1 MSSPPPGP
9 LLLALHSSSDTLGV
23 AVQALA
29 PETESPVLAAF
40 PLGRGLSNQLLAC
53 IETVLPAPEWPR
65 LARLAV
71 ATGPGGFTGTRL
83 TIVMARTLAQ
93 QLELPLDGIS
103 SFRLIARRRHRQG
116 EAPAMGPFWLVQDL
130 PRHGQVAGL
139 YAADPE
145 ALGGIA
151 EVLPPRLYRQNR
163 DLEAASER
171 AGAVSA
177 QRCMAVPELPQDA
190 AELLAF
196 GQDAARRRLSAP
208 WAPVLPIYPTS
219 PVGME
224 V

>member
-23 AVQALA
+23 AVQTLT
-29 PETESPVLAAF
+29 PETAPPVLAAF

-83 TIVMARTLAQ
+83 TIVVARTLAQ
-93 QLELPLDGIS
+93 QLGLPLDGIS

-163 DLEAASER
+163 DLDAASER
-171 AGAVSA
+171 AGAVAA

>member
-23 AVQALA
+23 ALQSLA
-29 PETESPVLAAF
+29 PAPESPLLAAF
-40 PLGRGLSNQLLAC
+40 PLGRGLSNQLLSC
-53 IETVLPAPEWPR
+53 IETVLPAAAWTR

-83 TIVMARTLAQ
+83 TIVVARTLAQ
-93 QLELPLDGIS
+93 QLALPLDGIS
-103 SFRLIARRRHRQG
+103 SFRLMARRLHRRG
-116 EAPAMGPFWLVQDL
+116 EAPASGPFWLVQDL

-151 EVLPPRLYRQNR
+151 ETLSPCLYRQGP
-163 DLEAASER
+163 DLEAAALQADAAAAPR
-171 AGAVSA
+171 LPAG
-177 QRCMAVPELPQDA
+177 PELPQDA

-196 GQDAARRRLSAP
+196 GQDAAHRHLSAP
-208 WAPVLPIYPTS
+208 WAPVLPLYPTS
-219 PVGME
+219 PVGAG

>member
-23 AVQALA
+23 AAQTLALE
-29 PETESPVLAAF
+29 PEPARLAAF
-40 PLGRGLSNQLLAC
+40 PLGRALSNQLLTC
-53 IETVLPAPEWPR
+53 LETVLPAAVWPR

-83 TIVMARTLAQ
+83 TIVVARTLAQ
-93 QLELPLDGIS
+93 QLAVPLDGIS
-103 SFRLIARRRHRQG
+103 SFRLIARRLHRQG
-116 EAPAMGPFWLVQDL
+116 AAPARGPFWLLQDL

-139 YAADPE
+139 YAADPQ

-151 EVLPPRLYRQNR
+151 EALPPCLYRQNR
-163 DLEAASER
+163 DLDAAAER
-171 AGAVSA
+171 AGAVA
-177 QRCMAVPELPQDA
+177 APRCAAVPELPQDA
-190 AELLAF
+190 AELLVF

-208 WAPVLPIYPTS
+208 WAPVLPLYPTS
-219 PVGME
+219 PVGTG